1 MDLSESNN
9 QIKITETAKTHLLE
23 TAKWGKFMA
32 ITGFVMCGIMVLA
45 GIFMGTIFSTLM
57 SSTMVQPNETM
68 PNMGYVMTVMYVTI
82 AIIYFFPCLYLYK
95 FSTKT
100 KIALENSDSEVLAVA
115 FENQKS
121 IFKFMG
127 IFTIVILVIYGMI
140 FFVALIGGGIA
151 ALMH

>member
-9 QIKITETAKTHLLE
+9 QLEITETAKVYLQE
-23 TAKWGKFMA
+23 TAKWGKFLA

-57 SSTMVQPNETM
+57 SSTMVQPNAAM
-68 PNMGYVMTVMYVTI
+68 PNMGLVMTIMYVTI

-100 KIALENSDSEVLAVA
+100 QLALENSDSEVLTVA

-121 IFKFMG
+121 IFKFIG
-127 IFTIVILVIYGMI
+127 IFTIVILVIYGMLFI
-140 FFVALIGGGIA
+140 AALLGGGIA
-151 ALMH
+151 AFMR